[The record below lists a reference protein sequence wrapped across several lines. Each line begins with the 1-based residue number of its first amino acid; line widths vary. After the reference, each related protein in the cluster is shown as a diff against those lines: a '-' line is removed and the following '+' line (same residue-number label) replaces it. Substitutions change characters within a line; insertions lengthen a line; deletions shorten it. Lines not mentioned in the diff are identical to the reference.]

1 MVWIE
6 QDRNGS
12 ADIHDL
18 EKKLKVLKPLPTLHW
33 FYQTH
38 SILAKRL
45 ISALQH
51 YEGTGRKLIGS
62 LSAASNITGVLT
74 DTNAFSALLHSY
86 GALSFWDYATA
97 G

>member
-1 MVWIE
+1 M
-6 QDRNGS
+6 QLATS
-12 ADIHDL
+12 HS
-18 EKKLKVLKPLPTLHW
+18 PLVVRLHRLN
-33 FYQTH
+33 
-38 SILAKRL
+38 SIF
-45 ISALQH
+45 QH